1 MNAPGPGT
9 DRSVPRQCVRDGATA
24 HDRRGLRLDAPAILQ
39 YGFRPFFLLA
49 ALHAGLAVPLW
60 LLMYSYG
67 YAPAGPFTAMQW
79 HAHEMVFGYVG
90 AVIAGFILTAVP
102 NWTGRLPL
110 SGGPLAVLVALWL
123 AGRLANAGVG
133 NAPAAMLIDLSFPTV
148 LVGAILR
155 EILAGGNW
163 RNLPVVLM
171 LALLAAANL
180 MHHLEAAGYLGGDHA
195 LRLGLGAMALLIAL
209 IGGRITPSFTRNWLA
224 KRGDERL
231 PASFS
236 SLDRSALAITAISVL
251 LWVVWPERSL
261 TGLLLVASGA
271 LLSARLS
278 RWRGLATLSEPIL
291 LILHLGYAWLG
302 LAMFLIGA
310 AILFPGT
317 FVPASALH
325 ALTAGAA
332 ATMTL
337 AVMTRAS
344 LGHTGRAIRA
354 DAWTVAIYIAVTAGA
369 LLRVVSPYL
378 AGSYLLA
385 LTAAG
390 ALWTLAFLIFA
401 LRYGPILATRRR

>member
-1 MNAPGPGT
+1 
-9 DRSVPRQCVRDGATA
+9 
-24 HDRRGLRLDAPAILQ
+24 
-39 YGFRPFFLLA
+39 
-49 ALHAGLAVPLW
+49 
-60 LLMYSYG
+60 
-67 YAPAGPFTAMQW
+67 
-79 HAHEMVFGYVG
+79 
-90 AVIAGFILTAVP
+90 
-102 NWTGRLPL
+102 
-110 SGGPLAVLVALWL
+110 
-123 AGRLANAGVG
+123 
-133 NAPAAMLIDLSFPTV
+133 MLIDLSFPTV